1 VSGHE
6 RDHLQERLRELRE
19 TFDRAFAREA
29 RQVGGERN
37 DFLAIR
43 VGGDPYALRLSEL
56 LGVAAGKKIVTTPS
70 HAPAMLGLAGFRG
83 AVTPV
88 FDLGRLLGY
97 ADSEAPRWI
106 ALARER
112 QQIGFA
118 FEVFEAHV
126 RAGVSDLIAEASS
139 ERAGLR
145 GALRDAELTRPIIHF
160 PTLLSIIQRRAPEA
174 GASEER

>member
-1 VSGHE
+1 VSARE

-19 TFDRAFAREA
+19 TFDRAFAHDA
-29 RQVGGERN
+29 GQAGGERN

-56 LGVAAGKKIVTTPS
+56 LGVAADKKIVTMPS

-97 ADSEAPRWI
+97 GASEAPRWI
-106 ALARER
+106 ALAGER
-112 QQIGFA
+112 QQIGLA

-126 RAGVSDLIAEASS
+126 RAGVSDLIPEASS
-139 ERAGLR
+139 DRAGLR
-145 GALRDAELTRPIIHF
+145 GALLDAERTRPIVHF
-160 PTLLSIIQRRAPEA
+160 PTLLSIIEGRAPGA
-174 GASEER
+174 GAPEER